1 MRNIQG
7 LGARWPGR
15 PLSGESGLFPRERLV
30 KDSKRKG
37 SQPMP
42 AVVRK
47 LGPGVVVREKKE
59 GQAAEHEQKLDYRP
73 SDQVFRRQK

>member
-1 MRNIQG
+1 M
-7 LGARWPGR
+7 
-15 PLSGESGLFPRERLV
+15 V

-59 GQAAEHEQKLDYRP
+59 GQAAEQEQKLDYRP

>member
-1 MRNIQG
+1 
-7 LGARWPGR
+7 
-15 PLSGESGLFPRERLV
+15 
-30 KDSKRKG
+30 
-37 SQPMP
+37 MP

-59 GQAAEHEQKLDYRP
+59 GQPEQEQKPEYRP

>member
-1 MRNIQG
+1 M
-7 LGARWPGR
+7 
-15 PLSGESGLFPRERLV
+15 
-30 KDSKRKG
+30 KDAKKKG
-37 SQPMP
+37 TQPMP

-59 GQAAEHEQKLDYRP
+59 GDEAALEQKPDYRP